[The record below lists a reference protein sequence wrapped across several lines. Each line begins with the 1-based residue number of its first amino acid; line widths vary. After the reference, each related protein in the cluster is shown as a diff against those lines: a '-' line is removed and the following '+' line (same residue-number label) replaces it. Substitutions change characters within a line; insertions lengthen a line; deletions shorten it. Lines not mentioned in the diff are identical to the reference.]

1 MRSVLSRLVFGA
13 AVTAVGGLAWNCG
26 TYDAPQGPPNIIVVL
41 ADDMGYGDVGVYNP
55 QSRIPTPHMDRL
67 AAEGVRFTD
76 AHSADSVCTPSRYA
90 LLTGR
95 YCWRTSLQR
104 TVLFNYE
111 PPLIEQDRMTV
122 ASLLRDHG

>member
-67 AAEGVRFTD
+67 AAEGVMFERTYSTTSWTLPSQ
-76 AHSADSVCTPSRYA
+76 ASMMTGLYPSSWKWSARWKS
-90 LLTGR
+90 
-95 YCWRTSLQR
+95 W
-104 TVLFNYE
+104 NE
-111 PPLIEQDRMTV
+111 K
-122 ASLLRDHG
+122 